1 LEGQQTRERGQVPT
15 IRKASVSSYLRILK
29 DVMIRTYGLLE
40 ILIIES
46 VNLELNILIHLP
58 RQLTKE
64 KHLLQQDILTATKSL
79 PIKSIPLFTSSSVI
93 TQFTLTLYT
102 TSAALQL
109 LRGLSWLKKG
119 PFTMGYFSVNQNELQ
134 VFFLVSALDKS
145 LSPIPSAPYKGTDLA
160 YLQYPPIH
168 ICQIFEAGFKTPVF
182 RS

>member
-1 LEGQQTRERGQVPT
+1 
-15 IRKASVSSYLRILK
+15 
-29 DVMIRTYGLLE
+29 
-40 ILIIES
+40 
-46 VNLELNILIHLP
+46 
-58 RQLTKE
+58 
-64 KHLLQQDILTATKSL
+64 
-79 PIKSIPLFTSSSVI
+79 VI